1 MSSPT
6 STLFSPMT
14 IGGSCH
20 LSHRM
25 VMAPLTRLRAGEDN
39 IPLPM
44 VTEYYSQRASVPGT
58 LLIAEAT
65 SISLAAAGRDVNAPG
80 IWTRAQLEG
89 WKAVTNAV
97 HSRGSFIYL
106 QLWHV
111 GRSARKAASEA
122 KGIDI
127 VSSSDVPIVDPTDP
141 NVVIPRPM
149 TQDEIEQCIRD
160 FGTAAK
166 HAIEAGFDGV
176 EIHAANG
183 YLIDQFLQDVSN
195 KRTDE
200 WGGNVENRARFCL
213 RVVQEVVEAIGGER
227 TGIRLSPFSPFAGMG
242 MKDPRPQFGHVVR
255 QLDKFGLAYLH
266 LIEPRVSGNQDVDE
280 TTEKMQTEAVPKSL
294 AFAIDEWNKDTPIL
308 LAGGFDAN
316 RAKRAVECDYKDR
329 KVAIVFGR
337 YWISN
342 PDLPY
347 RLKNGLELTPYNRAT
362 FYTVKQEHGYIDYP
376 FYEGNPYPGRREVAT
391 VS

>member
-1 MSSPT
+1 
-6 STLFSPMT
+6 
-14 IGGSCH
+14 
-20 LSHRM
+20 M

-44 VTEYYSQRASVPGT
+44 VTEYYAQRASVPGT

-80 IWTRAQLEG
+80 IWTREQLEG
-89 WKAVTNAV
+89 WKAVTSAV

-122 KGIDI
+122 KGIDV
-127 VSSSDVPIVDPTDP
+127 VSSSDVPILDPSTSPDAA
-141 NVVIPRPM
+141 VVPRPM
-149 TQDEIEQCIRD
+149 TRAEIEQCVRD
-160 FGTAAK
+160 FGTAAR
-166 HAIEAGFDGV
+166 HAVEAGFDGV

-183 YLIDQFLQDVSN
+183 YLVDQFLQDVSN
-195 KRTDE
+195 RRTDE
-200 WGGNVENRARFCL
+200 WGGSVENRARFCL
-213 RVVQEVVEAIGGER
+213 RIVREVVGAIGGER

-242 MKDPRPQFGHVVR
+242 MKDPVPQFGYVVR
-255 QLDKFGLAYLH
+255 ELNKRFKLAYLH
-266 LIEPRVSGNQDVDE
+266 LIEPRVSGNQDVDIE
-280 TTEKMQTEAVPKSL
+280 TGKMETEVPKSL
-294 AFAIDEWNKDTPIL
+294 AFAIEEWDKDTPLL
-308 LAGGFDAN
+308 LAGGFDGD
-316 RAKRAVECDYKDR
+316 RAKRAVEQDYKDR

-347 RLKNGLELTPYNRAT
+347 RVKHGLELTPYDRST
-362 FYTVKQEHGYIDYP
+362 FYTVKQAHGYIDYP
-376 FYEGNPYPGRREVAT
+376 FHEGNPYAGREVNGCVLT
-391 VS
+391 RFGLL